1 MGKLIAYT
9 EQERETV
16 RSGFAA
22 VKAVL
27 TGSDNEQKRSL
38 LLCLDWFMDPY
49 YGHSREIAGW
59 RSELK
64 DLLQNM
70 ILCETDPDVIE
81 DCLQLLSDYEW
92 LPFAILQEHAGE
104 VDPRFQTA
112 VRCLLNPIE
121 PAVFHQTDMLYQRMS
136 ESDLRGTVRYADHEI
151 LWQFSEDI
159 LIRIRKQNNH
169 GFLISTWHH
178 DRLIQKW
185 TTVDED
191 LWTDVTEIQSGII
204 FFAFRQSLFHD
215 SIPVQL
221 DRREYEKMPAKEK
234 EKYIIPQHESK

>member
-27 TGSDNEQKRSL
+27 AGSDSERKRSL

-49 YGHSREIAGW
+49 YGHSEEIAGW

-64 DLLQNM
+64 ELLQD
-70 ILCETDPDVIE
+70 IFLWETDPDVME
-81 DCLQLLSDYEW
+81 DYLQLLTDYEW
-92 LPFAILQEHAGE
+92 PPFAILQKHAGE

-121 PAVFHQTDMLYQRMS
+121 PAVFHQTDKLYQAMS
-136 ESDLRGTVRYADHEI
+136 ESNLRGTVRYADNEI
-151 LWQFSEDI
+151 LWQLSEDI
-159 LIRIRKQNNH
+159 LIRIRKQNDH
-169 GFLISTWHH
+169 GFLIRTCYH

-185 TTVDED
+185 TAVDED
-191 LWTDVTEIQSGII
+191 IWTDVTEIQSGII
-204 FFAFRQSLFHD
+204 FFAFRQSLIHD

-221 DRREYEKMPAKEK
+221 DRREYEKLPAKEK
-234 EKYIIPQHESK
+234 EKYFIPQYEPK

>member
-9 EQERETV
+9 EQERETI

-22 VKAVL
+22 VKTVL
-27 TGSDNEQKRSL
+27 TGCDSEKKRSL

-49 YGHSREIAGW
+49 YGHSGEIAGY
-59 RSELK
+59 RRELK

-70 ILCETDPDVIE
+70 ILHETDPDVME
-81 DCLQLLSDYEW
+81 DCLQLLTDYEW
-92 LPFAILQEHAGE
+92 LPFAILQEHVSE

-112 VRCLLNPIE
+112 VHCLLNPIE
-121 PAVFHQTDMLYQRMS
+121 PIVFHQTDRLYQTMS

-159 LIRIRKQNNH
+159 LIRIRKQNDH
-169 GFLISTWHH
+169 SFLIRTCYH

-185 TTVDED
+185 NAVSED
-191 LWTDVTEIQSGII
+191 IWIDVMEIQSGII
-204 FFAFRQSLFHD
+204 FFAFRKSLIHD

-221 DRREYEKMPAKEK
+221 DRREYEKLPAKEK
-234 EKYIIPQHESK
+234 DKYIIPQYEQK